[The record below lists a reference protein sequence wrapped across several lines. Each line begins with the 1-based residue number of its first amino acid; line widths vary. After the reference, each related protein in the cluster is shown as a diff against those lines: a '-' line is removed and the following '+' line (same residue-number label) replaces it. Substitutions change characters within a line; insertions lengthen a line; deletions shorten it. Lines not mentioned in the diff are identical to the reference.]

1 MKVSS
6 KGDNND
12 VWLGIIDSHTQSE
25 GFKGLGKK
33 DLRNSNV
40 ASGEVNQRTSDFVQ
54 TFLCH
59 TFFSLYKFK

>member
-1 MKVSS
+1 MMC
-6 KGDNND
+6 G
-12 VWLGIIDSHTQSE
+12 LALLIHIHTQSE
-25 GFKGLGKK
+25 GFKGPGKK

-54 TFLCH
+54 TSFCH